1 MYVKAERNTIMKN
14 NEEIIL
20 KAKSGDQEAIT
31 QIYNENVNKVYF
43 LCLKF
48 LKNSDDA
55 NDITQDTFV
64 KVFTSLDQLKN
75 PSALSSWILTIAA
88 NLCKNHLK
96 KSNRFIASDE
106 DDETIFNIEETD
118 DAFIP
123 EQSADNAE
131 TRRLVMEIIDRLPD
145 GQRMAIILFYYN
157 EMSIKEI
164 AEVLECTEN
173 AVKLRLNHARQTI
186 KEEVLKLEE
195 KGTKLYG
202 VPIIPLLGS
211 IFHYEAIN
219 TVPPTIAA
227 SNASLL
233 SQSTQVS
240 TNARTAAASAKA
252 AAAGGKV
259 MTKMTKIIIAA
270 LAAVVVA
277 GGAITAVVIANNNN
291 NSTQTQGL
299 VKNNSS
305 DEDESSKK
313 DDESSA
319 SEPTS
324 EEPSSKEP
332 LSEEAPASSEPSSE
346 NSEEELKAEEQALA
360 QEIHAQVISCGLYD
374 PKELGSDSDSEN
386 KKYTRLVF
394 MFTTPNK
401 SGQAY
406 DSLGT
411 SKMLKLYDKN
421 GEKIDTYPTYYK
433 MNDNSCVYIVPI
445 HDEYS
450 VDDLNIKLYSSKTK
464 NAYDIKEFNRSEANI
479 NYATGQISAG
489 DYVKINGNPYIYAGI
504 ALTTSGYSGSD
515 SKNEDRD
522 YIQMYHEFVS
532 ISSNHERILTDGVF
546 KVDYSG
552 TTSLPKSEYP
562 LEAKLSV
569 NDDKSVRK
577 VAYRKTIEVC
587 MLEIAMILPHNDD
600 VDNLD
605 DIWKRDANPYTEAL
619 MVVYEDKDSDYSFK
633 FNYNGNKPSGY

>member
-48 LKNSDDA
+48 LKKSDDA

-164 AEVLECTEN
+164 AEVMECTEN

-202 VPIIPLLGS
+202 VPVIPLLGS

-252 AAAGGKV
+252 AAGGKV
-259 MTKMTKIIIAA
+259 MTKITKIIIAA

-305 DEDESSKK
+305 DKDESSKK

-319 SEPTS
+319 
-324 EEPSSKEP
+324 EPSSKIESSEP
-332 LSEEAPASSEPSSE
+332 SSEAPSSHEPQSEPSSE
-346 NSEEELKAEEQALA
+346 NSEEEAKKLKAEEEELA
-360 QEIHAQVISCGLYD
+360 KSVKVQIISSNVTTRENMSNFGKEEICTAVVYMVSI
-374 PKELGSDSDSEN
+374 PGSKDSVSDTFG
-386 KKYTRLVF
+386 YR
-394 MFTTPNK
+394 K
-401 SGQAY
+401 SI
-406 DSLGT
+406 
-411 SKMLKLYDKN
+411 KFFDKN
-421 GEKIDTYPTYYK
+421 GEAFDIVNNAYNL
-433 MNDNSCVYIVPI
+433 NDGSYISLINLPGEV
-445 HDEYS
+445 S
-450 VDDLNIKLYSSKTK
+450 VDDINVKLYSSDTE
-464 NAYDIKEFNRSEANI
+464 NLYEVGEFKRRDAELT
-479 NYATGQISAG
+479 YASGKVSAG
-489 DYVKINGNPYIYAGI
+489 DIVRINGNPFLYAGI
-504 ALTTSGYSGSD
+504 ASTEGGGSMNDEYQTEEIKWYYYFISLSSKEERFFTEDAFTVNTSGTASVPKPKYPI
-515 SKNEDRD
+515 KNE
-522 YIQMYHEFVS
+522 
-532 ISSNHERILTDGVF
+532 ILIDDEKT
-546 KVDYSG
+546 
-552 TTSLPKSEYP
+552 
-562 LEAKLSV
+562 LSV
-569 NDDKSVRK
+569 IGGTKDNR
-577 VAYRKTIEVC
+577 
-587 MLEIAMILPHNDD
+587 LEGLTLHVTMTMPLGLSFEEYDPYNDD
-600 VDNLD
+600 V
-605 DIWKRDANPYTEAL
+605 KPYMQGLTIE
-619 MVVYEDKDSDYSFK
+619 YTDSDPKYSFY
-633 FNYNGNKPSGY
+633 F